1 MNRIMKMMMKT
12 GDEKMVKKNKRDLK
26 KQAVRVIALAVA
38 LIMVAL
44 VIFEFLAH

>member
-1 MNRIMKMMMKT
+1 MKMMMKT
-12 GDEKMVKKNKRDLK
+12 GDEKMAKKNKRDLK

-44 VIFEFLAH
+44 VIFELLAH